1 MPQET
6 SVPKSYVSLT
16 IFLETATLLMIK
28 LWPKEAQTF
37 TLLFKNRCLFRNK
50 FTSIENR
57 LVIAKRWR
65 WGGMDWE
72 LGISRCKLSYIERIN
87 KGPTV

>member
-6 SVPKSYVSLT
+6 SVPKSYVSLI
-16 IFLETATLLMIK
+16 IFLEKATLLMIK